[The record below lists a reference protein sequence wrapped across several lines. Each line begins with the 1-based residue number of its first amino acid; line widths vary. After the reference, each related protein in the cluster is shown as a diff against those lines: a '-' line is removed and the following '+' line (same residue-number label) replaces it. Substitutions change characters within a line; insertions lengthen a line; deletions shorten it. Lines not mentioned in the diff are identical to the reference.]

1 MKKFLIMACA
11 IVLSISCVH
20 IGRVYGQVNDVPSL
34 LCDESYAVTSQ

>member
-11 IVLSISCVH
+11 IALSISCVNV
-20 IGRVYGQVNDVPSL
+20 GRVYRQVNDGAKL